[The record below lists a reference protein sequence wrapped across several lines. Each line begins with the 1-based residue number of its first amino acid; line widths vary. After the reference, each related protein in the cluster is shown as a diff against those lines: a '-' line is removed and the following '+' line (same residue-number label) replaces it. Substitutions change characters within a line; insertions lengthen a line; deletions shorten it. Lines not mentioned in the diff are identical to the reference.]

1 MPWGIGS
8 ALLPFFF
15 FSFLLLVCVWFIRP
29 KAENVEKPA
38 PSAPGFLLFPPL
50 YQLYAPPSD
59 RFIVSMYSIPIFIA
73 TGNAIPPVLLTSNH
87 CWAHFA
93 LESRQVK

>member
-15 FSFLLLVCVWFIRP
+15 FFHFDFLFVCDSFAP
-29 KAENVEKPA
+29 KLKMSKNLPH
-38 PSAPGFLLFPPL
+38 PPPVSYYFHH

-59 RFIVSMYSIPIFIA
+59 RFIVSMYSIPIFKV
-73 TGNAIPPVLLTSNH
+73 TGNAILPVLLT
-87 CWAHFA
+87 
-93 LESRQVK
+93 

>member
-1 MPWGIGS
+1 VPWGIGS

-15 FSFLLLVCVWFIRP
+15 FHFYFLFVCGSFRP

-59 RFIVSMYSIPIFIA
+59 RFIVSMYSIPIFIV
-73 TGNAIPPVLLTSNH
+73 TGNAILPVLLTSNH
-87 CWAHFA
+87 CWAHFG